1 MANYIESSLIDGET
15 IVAEYKH
22 HWTLWLWFW
31 LFIILAIPTLGITF
45 ILALYQ
51 YLRLKGWERATTN
64 KRIVVKTGIISRKT
78 EEMRLESV
86 ETVEIEQTVWQRILG
101 SGTVK
106 VTGRG
111 DSDLWIT
118 SVDNPAWV
126 KKSIE
131 SALP

>member
-1 MANYIESSLIDGET
+1 MAKYIESSLIQGEAM
-15 IVAEYKH
+15 VAVYNH

-31 LFIILAIPTLGITF
+31 LFIILAIPTLGITLF
-45 ILALYQ
+45 LALYQ

-64 KRIVVKTGIISRKT
+64 KRIVVKKGIISRKT

-111 DSDLWIT
+111 DSDLLIT
-118 SVDNPAWV
+118 SVDDPTGV

-131 SALP
+131 SALA